1 MLKRQSLREQVRDAL
16 LAKIGSGELQPG
28 DRVVEAQIA
37 SELEVSPIPI
47 REAIRELVAIGVLQ
61 AEIHRGAWVR
71 EVSLPETIE
80 ALEVRSALDVLAVR
94 KAAKRLRGR
103 CEPLRT
109 CVAAIVDAAKRRD
122 FVAFQQ
128 HNQSFHRYI
137 LEQAGNAALLRVY
150 DSLAFEVRARAIMDF
165 LVSDDPV
172 DIAREHE
179 AIVDAIER
187 GDARQA
193 ARCAVRHS
201 EELIRHLRK
210 EAAKRDDEPAPV
222 AKKKKGRQ
230 RQRS

>member
-37 SELEVSPIPI
+37 SELQVSPIPI
-47 REAIRELVAIGVLQ
+47 REAIRELVAMGVLHS
-61 AEIHRGAWVR
+61 EIHRGAWVR

-94 KAAKRLRGR
+94 KVAKRLRGQ
-103 CEPLRT
+103 CGPLRQI
-109 CVAAIVDAAKRRD
+109 VAAIVDAAKQRD

-128 HNQSFHRYI
+128 HNQSFHRHI

-165 LVSDDPV
+165 LVGDDPV
-172 DIAREHE
+172 EIAREHE
-179 AIVDAIER
+179 AIVEALDR
-187 GDARQA
+187 GDAKLA
-193 ARCAVRHS
+193 IRCAVRHS
-201 EELIRHLRK
+201 KELIRHLRK
-210 EAAKRDDEPAPV
+210 EAAKRHDQPV
-222 AKKKKGRQ
+222 PVTKKKGRQ
-230 RQRS
+230 RQRQ